1 MERLLNRLAG
11 LESSARGPAPSPL
24 ARRLAARALAVCW
37 RHDAVPVHLGA
48 AADGGVFLSF
58 WDRECYGDL
67 EIRKNGDISLV
78 FNTTP
83 GEGAAF
89 LETCAAGS
97 VDEAV
102 PAVLERLGREK
113 ILDSPAGPE

>member
-11 LESSARGPAPSPL
+11 LESPAGRPAPSPL
-24 ARRLAARALAVCW
+24 ARRLAGRALAVCW
-37 RHDAVPVHLGA
+37 RHDAAPAHLGA

-58 WDRECYGDL
+58 WGGGCYGDL

-78 FNTTP
+78 FNATP

-102 PAVLERLGREK
+102 SAVLDRLGREK